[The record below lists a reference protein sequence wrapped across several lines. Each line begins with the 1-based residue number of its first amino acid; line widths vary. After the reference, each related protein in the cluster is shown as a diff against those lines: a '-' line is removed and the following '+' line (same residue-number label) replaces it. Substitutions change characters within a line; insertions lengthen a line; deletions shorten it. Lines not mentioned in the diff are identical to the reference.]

1 MCVVACASPLIVLIL
16 LNLYNTQPSSV
27 PLAIDFKSKKVKDV
41 NENRDCSSA
50 WIEMDVFGGLFAIN
64 KQLNIWH

>member
-1 MCVVACASPLIVLIL
+1 MCVIACTSPLIVLNYFL
-16 LNLYNTQPSSV
+16 PTPSSV

-50 WIEMDVFGGLFAIN
+50 WIEMDMFWGLFAIN
-64 KQLNIWH
+64 RQLNI